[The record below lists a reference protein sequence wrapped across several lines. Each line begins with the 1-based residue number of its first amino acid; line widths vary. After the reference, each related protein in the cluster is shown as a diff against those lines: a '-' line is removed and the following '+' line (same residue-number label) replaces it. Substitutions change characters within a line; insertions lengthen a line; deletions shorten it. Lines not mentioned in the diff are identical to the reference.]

1 MIGKAIKQSLNIFFL
16 IILLVLPYFVFAD
29 NTANNN
35 TLNNLKAVGE
45 TGGAYAPV
53 NETSAAGIAGTAV
66 KTFLSILG
74 VIFLILMLY
83 GGYNWMI
90 AHGEE
95 QKVEKAKDTIR
106 TAIIGLVIIVGSY
119 AIWNFIL
126 VRLIGG

>member
-29 NTANNN
+29 NN

-106 TAIIGLVIIVGSY
+106 TAIIGLVIIIGSY

-126 VRLIGG
+126 VRVIG

>member
-29 NTANNN
+29 NN

-53 NETSAAGIAGTAV
+53 NETSAAGIAGVAV

-106 TAIIGLVIIVGSY
+106 TAIIGLVIIIGSY

-126 VRLIGG
+126 VRVIG